1 MKKKRVNVTE
11 VKRITR
17 IWNNMDTVFAHG
29 VSENEIRFRYPMS
42 NGQLARSIRNT
53 IKSLNFQIKEAERRG
68 ITIELKDNHAGMSS
82 DLPHIQAEIY
92 ERRKL

>member
-1 MKKKRVNVTE
+1 MRKKRVNVTE

-17 IWNNMDTVFAHG
+17 IWDNMNAVFAYG
-29 VSENEIRFRYPMS
+29 VSENEIRFRYLMS

-53 IKSLNFQIKEAERRG
+53 IESLNLSIKEAERRG
-68 ITIELKDNHAGMSS
+68 ITIELKDSHACMSS
-82 DLPHIQAEIY
+82 DLPPIQIEIY